1 MATATY
7 TAVSEHSSSNV
18 SGGAGGLNSFMKTE
32 LFLKEKELQPRFK
45 SRKSMVVVLRIYTGK
60 EYQTS
65 GVWY

>member
-1 MATATY
+1 MATVTY

-18 SGGAGGLNSFMKTE
+18 SGGAGGLKSFMKTE

-45 SRKSMVVVLRIYTGK
+45 SRKSMVVVLRRYTGK